1 MVLKKYENNRNPN
14 PAEEIVKTC
23 PECECEFAFT
33 DGDVKTYFYSNDGL
47 GLGHYGYS
55 KRYVLC
61 PNCGKEI
68 IIEEKNL
75 DYRDY
80 YSAMEFESQN
90 LVETSLEELTSG
102 LEIKPE
108 EDDGE
113 ID

>member
-1 MVLKKYENNRNPN
+1 MKNNDERRKN
-14 PAEEIVKTC
+14 V
-23 PECECEFAFT
+23 F
-33 DGDVKTYFYSNDGL
+33 
-47 GLGHYGYS
+47 
-55 KRYVLC
+55 C

-80 YSAMEFESQN
+80 YSAMEFKS
-90 LVETSLEELTSG
+90 ETSLEELTKD

>member
-1 MVLKKYENNRNPN
+1 MRILKNPN
-14 PAEEIVKTC
+14 PVEEIVKTC

-33 DGDVKTYFYSNDGL
+33 DGDVKTYFYSNNIFGP
-47 GLGHYGYS
+47 GFYGYS

>member
-1 MVLKKYENNRNPN
+1 MLLHCLIDITT
-14 PAEEIVKTC
+14 A
-23 PECECEFAFT
+23 
-33 DGDVKTYFYSNDGL
+33 YF
-47 GLGHYGYS
+47 
-55 KRYVLC
+55 
-61 PNCGKEI
+61 I